1 MRLRV
6 IMLNFLI
13 FSSLFLKLLAQ
24 PNFEAVK
31 ENLVEIKSIDIYDE
45 SYLGYE
51 SFKQEIGNKTI
62 VMLGEQTHGHGTTF
76 TAKTKIIKYLVEN
89 MNFDVIAF
97 ESSFYEI
104 NKIWESDIE
113 FSKKVDSVKSEIY
126 GIWSKTN
133 ETLAFFEYIK
143 QKGASIDLTGFDCQ
157 HEMPYGKANYVRDFN
172 NFLKQKKLPITDNIE
187 YSKFENTL
195 RKLIKFDLKTKPSA
209 KELGIFNKILDLVK
223 SQLENSTLDAETSF
237 WIQEISSLKKETRSA
252 WNPTNLKG
260 VSRFAAR
267 DSAMA
272 ENLLWLVNNK
282 YKGRKIIVWAASY
295 HIAKNKEKMERTKWL
310 DVEKLQ
316 TMGNIVDKNLPGK
329 VYGLGF
335 ICSEGRYSEWYAK
348 DSPTYPINPSP
359 SSMESLLAKAPYNY
373 AFLNMK
379 QLKNE
384 KYFKM
389 AGTDHFETSAVWN
402 KIFDGV
408 FYIRKMNPPTYL
420 SK

>member
-1 MRLRV
+1 
-6 IMLNFLI
+6 MLNFLI
-13 FSSLFLKLLAQ
+13 SSGLFLKLLAQ

-126 GIWSKTN
+126 GVWSKRS
-133 ETLAFFEYIK
+133 EVLPFFEYVK
-143 QKGASIDLTGFDCQ
+143 RKEPRVDLTGFDCQ
-157 HEMPYGKANYVRDFN
+157 HQMPYGKANYINDLKDFIKRKN
-172 NFLKQKKLPITDNIE
+172 LSAKDNIE

-195 RKLIKFDLKTKPSA
+195 KNLIKFDLKTKPSA
-209 KELGIFNKILDLVK
+209 KELSAFNTILDLVK
-223 SQLENSTLDAETSF
+223 SQLENGTLDAEASF
-237 WIQEISSLKKETRSA
+237 WIQEIASLKKEIRSA

-272 ENLLWLVNNK
+272 ENLLWLVNSK
-282 YKGRKIIVWAASY
+282 YKG
-295 HIAKNKEKMERTKWL
+295 
-310 DVEKLQ
+310 EKL
-316 TMGNIVDKNLPGK
+316 L
-329 VYGLGF
+329 YGLLV
-335 ICSEGRYSEWYAK
+335 I
-348 DSPTYPINPSP
+348 T
-359 SSMESLLAKAPYNY
+359 
-373 AFLNMK
+373 
-379 QLKNE
+379 
-384 KYFKM
+384 
-389 AGTDHFETSAVWN
+389 
-402 KIFDGV
+402 
-408 FYIRKMNPPTYL
+408 
-420 SK
+420 